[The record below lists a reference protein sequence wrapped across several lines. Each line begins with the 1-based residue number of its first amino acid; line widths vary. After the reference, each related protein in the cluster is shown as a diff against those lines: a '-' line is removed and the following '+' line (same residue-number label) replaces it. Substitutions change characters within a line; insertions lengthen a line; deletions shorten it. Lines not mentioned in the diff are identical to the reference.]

1 MAIFN
6 KNQQGAKLS
15 PENYIR
21 QRARTLPIYECLV
34 NKGWEE
40 SKMAD
45 VVVARLHVNGNVTL
59 GLYQV
64 DLYCLGVKDT
74 FYAFNI
80 PIHEYR
86 DKFTPS
92 NGAFEL
98 EFDKIDYKLAHNI
111 IFAGVDFATEIGFD
125 PHKDFLKTTQYLLE
139 EDGENVELVEVECG
153 YNGMPAVVKGE
164 ENSKECLKIIA
175 KLDYLV
181 GKGNYHVFDVDGI
194 EEEEP
199 EEEVAEYTQE
209 QFEVDKKT
217 FKKGIKK
224 IKKLKAND
232 FMNFMEVTSRMY
244 YHLVD
249 NSKVEEAYSNMTEAL
264 DVEVFYDDIPD
275 EFFGVPTSTIQDMD
289 WLKST
294 MIDAFYAKVGDENFL
309 ILYNSLKN
317 AYPDMPAVAALD
329 LYLLY
334 DSNFEIYQ
342 QRLEEYRAIFPDY
355 KLFDI
360 MNYLE
365 IHGGKSFDEELLKK
379 ELRLCDF
386 FNGRKTLFWVE
397 IYYFIQLYS
406 LHTLSQTDPVR
417 IGALYDLLFEDYLP
431 QEATA
436 AGKIA
441 SLIFMADYVEKSV

>member
-1 MAIFN
+1 MAMFN

-45 VVVARLHVNGNVTL
+45 VIVARTHVNGNVTL

-64 DLYCLGVKDT
+64 DLFCLGVKDT
-74 FYAFNI
+74 LYAFNI

-92 NGAFEL
+92 NGEF
-98 EFDKIDYKLAHNI
+98 EFDRIDYNLAHNI
-111 IFAGVDFATEIGFD
+111 IFAGVDFATDIGFD

-139 EDGENVELVEVECG
+139 EDDENVELVGVECG
-153 YNGMPAVVKGE
+153 YNGKPAVVRGE

-194 EEEEP
+194 DEEEP

-209 QFEVDKKT
+209 QFEKDKKT
-217 FKKGIKK
+217 FKKGV
-224 IKKLKAND
+224 KKLDRMKYGD
-232 FMNFMEVTSRMY
+232 FINFMEVSRQMF
-244 YHLVD
+244 YHLID
-249 NSKVEEAYSNMTEAL
+249 DSKVEETYNNMIEAL
-264 DVEVFYDDIPD
+264 DVVVSYDDIPD
-275 EFFGVPTSTIQDMD
+275 EFFGVPPSPIQDMD

-309 ILYNSLKN
+309 TLYNSLKN

-329 LYLLY
+329 LYLLFNS
-334 DSNFEIYQ
+334 DFETHQ
-342 QRLEEYRAIFPDY
+342 QRLEEYRVKFPDY

-360 MNYLE
+360 MNYLDVSE
-365 IHGGKSFDEELLKK
+365 SKTLNEELLKK

-386 FNGRKTLFWVE
+386 FDDRKTLFWVE
-397 IYYFIQLYS
+397 MYYFIQLYS
-406 LHTLSQTDPVR
+406 LHTITQADPFR
-417 IGALYDLLFEDYLP
+417 IGALYDFLFEEYLP

-436 AGKIA
+436 AGKIT
-441 SLIFMADYVEKSV
+441 SLIFMTDYVEKSI

>member
-21 QRARTLPIYECLV
+21 QRARTLPVYECLV

-86 DKFTPS
+86 DKFVTPS
-92 NGAFEL
+92 SDSEM
-98 EFDKIDYKLAHNI
+98 EFDKIDYNLAHNI

-139 EDGENVELVEVECG
+139 EDDENVELVEVECG
-153 YNGMPAVVKGE
+153 YNGMPAVVRGE
-164 ENSKECLKIIA
+164 ENSKECSKIIA

-194 EEEEP
+194 DEEEP

-209 QFEVDKKT
+209 QFEADKKT
-217 FKKGIKK
+217 FKKGMKK
-224 IKKLKAND
+224 FKKLKPND
-232 FMNFMEVTSRMY
+232 FMNFLEVARRMY
-244 YHLVD
+244 FHLVD
-249 NSKVEEAYSNMTEAL
+249 NSKVDEVYCNMTEAL
-264 DVEVFYDDIPD
+264 DVVVFYDDIPE

-329 LYLLY
+329 LFLLY
-334 DSNFEIYQ
+334 DSDFETYQ
-342 QRLEEYRAIFPDY
+342 QRLEEYRVKFPDY

-365 IHGGKSFDEELLKK
+365 VSESKTLDEELLKK

-386 FNGRKTLFWVE
+386 FDDRKTLFWIE
-397 IYYFIQLYS
+397 MYHFIKLYS
-406 LHTLSQTDPVR
+406 LHTLSQADPVR
-417 IGALYDLLFEDYLP
+417 IGALYDFLFEDYLP

-436 AGKIA
+436 AGKIT
-441 SLIFMADYVEKSV
+441 SLMFMTDYVEESI

>member
-1 MAIFN
+1 MAMFN
-6 KNQQGAKLS
+6 KNQQGVKLS

-92 NGAFEL
+92 NGEFEL
-98 EFDKIDYKLAHNI
+98 EFDKIDYNLAHNI

-139 EDGENVELVEVECG
+139 EDDENIELVEVECG
-153 YNGMPAVVKGE
+153 YNGQPAVVRGE
-164 ENSKECLKIIA
+164 ENSKECSKIIA

-181 GKGNYHVFDVDGI
+181 GKGNYHVFDVDGFD
-194 EEEEP
+194 EEEP
-199 EEEVAEYTQE
+199 EEEAAEYTQE
-209 QFEVDKKT
+209 QFEKDKKT
-217 FKKGIKK
+217 FKKGV
-224 IKKLKAND
+224 KKLDRMKYGD
-232 FMNFMEVTSRMY
+232 FINFMEVSRQMF

-249 NSKVEEAYSNMTEAL
+249 NTKVDEAYNNIIEAL

-275 EFFGVPTSTIQDMD
+275 EFFGITTSTINDMD
-289 WLKST
+289 WLKRR
-294 MIDAFYAKVGDENFL
+294 MIDAFYAKADDENAL
-309 ILYNSLKN
+309 TLYNSLKD
-317 AYPDMPAVAALD
+317 AYPDMPAVAVLD
-329 LYLLY
+329 LHFLSQ
-334 DSNFEIYQ
+334 SNFEIYQ
-342 QRLEEYRAIFPDY
+342 QRLAEYRAKFTEY
-355 KLFDI
+355 KFFDI
-360 MNYLE
+360 INYLE
-365 IHGGKSFDEELLKK
+365 VSESKPLNEELLKK
-379 ELRLCDF
+379 ELRVCDF
-386 FNGRKTLFWVE
+386 FDDRKKLFWVE
-397 IYYFIQLYS
+397 MYYFIRLYS
-406 LHTLSQTDPVR
+406 VHTLSQANPIR
-417 IGALYDLLFEDYLP
+417 IGALYDFLFEEYLP

-436 AGKIA
+436 AGKIT
-441 SLIFMADYVEKSV
+441 SLIFMTDYVEKSV